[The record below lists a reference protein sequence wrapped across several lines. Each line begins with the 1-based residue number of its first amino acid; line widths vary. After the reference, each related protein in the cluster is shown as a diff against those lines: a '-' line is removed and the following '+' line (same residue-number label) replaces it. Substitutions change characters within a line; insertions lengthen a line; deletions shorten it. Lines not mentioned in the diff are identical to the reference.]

1 MVMDLDP
8 TIGRPGALGQSR
20 AATAVTTEARRPP
33 VPVEVPREG
42 PPRTDERDGYPSP
55 GLRPPSDAAGDVVLE
70 LSPKALALA
79 KAAATNT
86 SLVKPTDDEVEADGE
101 TERSEREPSTP
112 SRPAPRRHSRPRID
126 LRA

>member
-1 MVMDLDP
+1 MDLDP
-8 TIGRPGALGQSR
+8 TIGRPGALGPSR
-20 AATAVTTEARRPP
+20 AATAITTESRRPP

-79 KAAATNT
+79 KAATTNT
-86 SLVKPTDDEVEADGE
+86 SLVKPTDDETETDGD
-101 TERSEREPSTP
+101 SERAEHEPAAR
-112 SRPAPRRHSRPRID
+112 SRPAPRRQPRSRID
-126 LRA
+126 VRA